1 MKFLKA
7 VEKYYRFQRF
17 VDIGWGEFD
26 WWYAAIVD
34 LIVLVVL
41 LEKVGI
47 IVDNS
52 ILWTILMIAFIT
64 FYILGRI
71 LKATGI
77 YDTSE
82 YVEARIDPVSK
93 KILEAAEIII
103 KNQREKWNG

>member
-7 VEKYYRFQRF
+7 VEKYYRFQTF
-17 VDIGWGEFD
+17 IDIGWGELD

-34 LIVLVVL
+34 LIVLIVL
-41 LEKVGI
+41 LKEIGI
-47 IVDNS
+47 IVEGS
-52 ILWTILMIAFIT
+52 IIWVILICAFIF

-71 LKATGI
+71 LKATKI

-82 YVEARIDPVSK
+82 YVEANIDPVYK

-103 KNQREKWNG
+103 KNEKEAR